1 VSASRSFGMNRP
13 RRPRPLHEAVHE
25 GWDIEVI
32 VPVPAP
38 RIEPGTYEAVSL
50 SCRRVSRYSRTVLE
64 IDFDVYEGALTDGR
78 VLARLTLYLNWSK
91 QPSTKSK
98 LGRLLRCGGL
108 QPSRGRPVTLQA
120 LERKAWRVRVID
132 AQHDQ
137 DGTPL
142 TETARY
148 SIIDDVL
155 ERLA

>member
-1 VSASRSFGMNRP
+1 MKAA
-13 RRPRPLHEAVHE
+13 RRPRQLHEAVHE

-32 VPVPAP
+32 VPVPVP
-38 RIEPGTYEAVSL
+38 RLEPGDYEAVSC
-50 SCRRVSRYSRTVLE
+50 SCRRVSRYNRTVLE

-91 QPSTKSK
+91 QPSAKSK
-98 LGRLLRCGGL
+98 LGRLLRCGQL
-108 QPSRGRPVTLQA
+108 EPSRGRPVTLQV

-132 AQHDQ
+132 AQHNQ

-142 TETARY
+142 TETVRY